1 MKHMRLFTL
10 LIAFIALL
18 PLSAEKIGD
27 EVTIEVTIR
36 GKTESKK
43 MKLRA
48 FSEYDK
54 NGNMIYNEYNYN
66 EYNEEGRNWDK
77 TEYDARGNKIYSINS
92 AGIEVWYEYKYDSV
106 GNLVYEKETSKGWK
120 KPTEWYYTY
129 DSRGNKTSAKMAGF
143 AETKYVYD
151 SDDNLIYEGSTTN
164 FSIADTGTWYQYD
177 ENGNKIYSK
186 TVYSSGGEPFE
197 RWYKYDSSGRLVQED
212 SNRGD
217 VSIYEYD
224 SFGVGKDVHK
234 KTKYNGSWSEVW
246 YGYEKNG
253 VLQYQL
259 WDTGYIDWYEYTFW
273 GNGKVKTRK
282 SYGLVW

>member
-36 GKTESKK
+36 GKTESKN
-43 MKLRA
+43 MSLRHI
-48 FSEYDK
+48 SEYDK
-54 NGNMIYNEYNYN
+54 NGNMIYDED
-66 EYNEEGRNWDK
+66 GQLWK
-77 TEYDARGNKIYSINS
+77 KFEYDARGNQIHCITPGGESWI
-92 AGIEVWYEYKYDSV
+92 EYKYDSA
-106 GNLVYEKETSKGWK
+106 GNLVYEKETYKGSKK
-120 KPTEWYYTY
+120 STEWYYTY

-164 FSIADTGTWYQYD
+164 FSIADSGTWYQYD

-186 TVYSSGGEPFE
+186 TVYSSGGDPSE

-212 SNRGD
+212 SNSGD

-224 SFGVGKDVHK
+224 SFGAGIDVHRK
-234 KTKYNGSWSEVW
+234 MKYNGSWSECW

-253 VLQYQL
+253 ELQYQL
-259 WDTGYIDWYEYTFW
+259 SDTGYIDWYEYTFW
-273 GNGKVKTRK
+273 GNGKVKTK
-282 SYGLVW
+282 KAWGLIW